1 MKQTKAEK
9 RTALSPKELFQ
20 TISLSKDMSDSL
32 ERITTALMNI
42 PSVTDTIGEKELA
55 DYLFAFLRE
64 FPYFQRYPAQLWE
77 QPLPND
83 QLQRKNVFA
92 LVKGENISSN
102 KTVVYHSHMDTVG
115 IKDFG
120 FLKKFAFNS
129 KKLSQHFASSSQNA
143 VLKEEAESGDWLFGR
158 GSVDMKSGIAVHL
171 MNLFSFS
178 EQIEEL
184 NGNVLLLLNPAEE
197 NDHSGIMEAVR
208 EFQRLEEEE
217 SLELSLAI
225 NNDYTTALYDNDPN
239 RYIYTGSAGKILPCF
254 SIFGREAHVGETL
267 SGIDPTFISSELNR
281 RINYNMNLTERMEGE
296 LVLPPTCLY
305 QRDNKESYNVQTA
318 LSSRLYFNYFIY
330 KESPKNILDT
340 LLKETKAACEEV
352 KNHMKDQHLNFLAY
366 THMPASEHLDW
377 EIEVMTLKEYCVHLE
392 KKGIHSSLLWDEVL
406 NNSDTTDK
414 RELCFELVE
423 RLHEEDPDKKPM
435 VILFL
440 APPFIPYNHL
450 DEGIKIEKEIL
461 DLLQETMEEAER
473 EFGETFVMKR
483 FFPFLSDS
491 SFLSLKETGEEANYL
506 RENFPEM
513 EKIYPIPMQT
523 IQKLN
528 LPAVNLGVYGK
539 DAHKR
544 SERLFKPYSFNTLPD
559 LIQKVTLKMLNREQ

>member
-1 MKQTKAEK
+1 
-9 RTALSPKELFQ
+9 
-20 TISLSKDMSDSL
+20 MSESL
-32 ERITTALMNI
+32 ERITNTLMKI
-42 PSVTDTIGEKELA
+42 PSVTDTKGEKVIA
-55 DYLFAFLRE
+55 DYLFQFISE
-64 FPYFQRYPAQLWE
+64 FPYFKRHPAQVWE

-83 QLQRKNVFA
+83 SLHRKNIFA
-92 LVKGENISSN
+92 LVKGENVSSN
-102 KTVVYHSHMDTVG
+102 KTVVYHSHLDTVG
-115 IKDFG
+115 VKDFG
-120 FLKKFAFNS
+120 FLKKYAFDS
-129 KKLSQHFASSSQNA
+129 AKLSQYFADSSIDR
-143 VLKEEAESGDWLFGR
+143 VLRDEAKSGDWLFGR

-178 EQIEEL
+178 EQTEEL
-184 NGNVLLLLNPAEE
+184 NGNILLLLNPAEE

-208 EFQRLEEEE
+208 EFGRLQEEKA
-217 SLELSLAI
+217 LELLLAV

-267 SGIDPTFISSELNR
+267 SGIDPTFISSEINS
-281 RINYNMNLTERMEGE
+281 RISYNMNLTERMEGE

-305 QRDNKESYNVQTA
+305 QRDNKDSYNVQTA
-318 LSSRLYFNYFIY
+318 LNSRLYFNYFIY
-330 KESPKNILDT
+330 KESPKNILDA
-340 LLKETKAACEEV
+340 LIKETKEACEEV
-352 KNHMKDQHLNFLAY
+352 NNHMKDQHRNFLAY
-366 THMPASEHLDW
+366 THMPASEHIDW
-377 EIEVMTLKEYCVHLE
+377 EIEVLTLKEYYSRLE
-392 KKGIHSSLLWDEVL
+392 GKGISPKELWDEVL
-406 NNSDTTDK
+406 KSSESTDK

-423 RLHEEDPDKKPM
+423 RLYEEDPDKKAV

-450 DEGIKIEKEIL
+450 DEGQRKEKEIL

-473 EFGETFVMKR
+473 ESGETFVMKR

-506 RENFPEM
+506 SDNFPEM

-523 IQKLN
+523 IQELN
-528 LPAVNLGVYGK
+528 LPAINLGVYGK

-559 LIQKVTLKMLNREQ
+559 LIQKVTLKILNHEETKY

>member
-1 MKQTKAEK
+1 M
-9 RTALSPKELFQ
+9 
-20 TISLSKDMSDSL
+20 
-32 ERITTALMNI
+32 
-42 PSVTDTIGEKELA
+42 
-55 DYLFAFLRE
+55 
-64 FPYFQRYPAQLWE
+64 
-77 QPLPND
+77 
-83 QLQRKNVFA
+83 FA
-92 LVKGENISSN
+92 LVKGENTSSN

-120 FLKKFAFNS
+120 FLKKCAFDS
-129 KKLSQHFASSSQNA
+129 KKLSQHFATFSQDE
-143 VLKEEAESGDWLFGR
+143 VLREEAESGDWLFGR

-171 MNLFSFS
+171 MNLFLFS

-305 QRDNKESYNVQTA
+305 QRDNKDSYNVQTA

-330 KESPKNILDT
+330 KESLKNILDA
-340 LLKETKAACEEV
+340 LLKETKTACEEV
-352 KNHMKDQHLNFLAY
+352 KNHMKDQHRNFLAY

-377 EIEVMTLKEYCVHLE
+377 EIEVMTLKEYCLRLE
-392 KKGIHSSLLWDEVL
+392 KKGIHLSPLWDEIL
-406 NNSDTTDK
+406 KNSDTTDK

-423 RLHEEDPDKKPM
+423 RLYEEDPDKKAM

-440 APPFIPYNHL
+440 APPFIPHNHL
-450 DEGIKIEKEIL
+450 DEDIRIEKEIL
-461 DLLQETMEEAER
+461 DLLQETIEEAER

-506 RENFPEM
+506 TENFPKM

-528 LPAVNLGVYGK
+528 LPAINLGVYGK

-559 LIQKVTLKMLNREQ
+559 LIQKVTLKMLNHE